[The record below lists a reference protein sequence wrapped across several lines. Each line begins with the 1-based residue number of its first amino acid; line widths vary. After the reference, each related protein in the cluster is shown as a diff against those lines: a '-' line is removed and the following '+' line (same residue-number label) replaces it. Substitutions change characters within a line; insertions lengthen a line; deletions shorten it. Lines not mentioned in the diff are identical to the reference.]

1 MRPRLLIALAC
12 ALILAS
18 PAVHAEDAKKKGGGP
33 SYIQLDP
40 LTATIIRGDGHRGA
54 LTVETGVDI
63 PDDPG
68 LHARAV
74 ASQPRLRAAYLIVL
88 QAYAS
93 GLAPGAPPDADY
105 LSHVLQRETD
115 SVLGKPGARVL
126 LGTMLAN

>member
-1 MRPRLLIALAC
+1 MSPRLFIALAG
-12 ALILAS
+12 ALVLATG
-18 PAVHAEDAKKKGGGP
+18 AHAEDAKKRGGGLT
-33 SYIQLDP
+33 YIQLDP

-63 PDDPG
+63 PSDSG
-68 LHARAV
+68 LRARAE
-74 ASQPRLRAAYLIVL
+74 ASQPRLRAAYLLVL

-105 LSHVLQRETD
+105 ISHALQRETD